1 MKDSNDVLREL
12 LEITPTIVEIV
23 RDLLA
28 AGRTPEEVI
37 EHIRAL
43 GPAARLDV
51 DAVALDEARKIREG
65 R

>member
-1 MKDSNDVLREL
+1 MDANEALREAVKMM
-12 LEITPTIVEIV
+12 PTIVEIV